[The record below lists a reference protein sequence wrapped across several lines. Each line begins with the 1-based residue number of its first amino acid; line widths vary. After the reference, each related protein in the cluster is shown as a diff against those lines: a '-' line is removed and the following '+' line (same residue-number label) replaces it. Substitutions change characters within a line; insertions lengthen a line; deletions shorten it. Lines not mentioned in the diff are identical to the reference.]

1 MNTIKCFP
9 EVDEADMQGTIPLNT
24 LLYDVPKSKNL
35 IYAAST
41 FPKPCLFLSQLSI

>member
-9 EVDEADMQGTIPLNT
+9 QVDEADMQGTIPLNT
-24 LLYDVPKSKNL
+24 LLYDVP

-41 FPKPCLFLSQLSI
+41 FTKPCLFLSQLS

>member
-1 MNTIKCFP
+1 MNIIKCFLEHD
-9 EVDEADMQGTIPLNT
+9 EVDIQGNIPLNT

>member
-1 MNTIKCFP
+1 MNTIKCFFEAN
-9 EVDEADMQGTIPLNT
+9 EVNVQGNIPFNT